1 MQPAN
6 NAQQPVYIMQKGTE
20 QTNGSAAQRNN
31 IQAAKAVGAAIKT
44 TLGPLGMDKMLID
57 PAGNVLITN
66 DGVSILREIGI
77 EHPAA
82 KMIVE
87 VAKTQ
92 ESRCYDGTT
101 SAVVLSGA
109 LLEQAERLLDK
120 GIHATTICKGYRIA
134 KEFCLDSLEDLS
146 EKVSSMV
153 RDELDTGT
161 MNRSETP
168 DKGWSLLYWGAFNS
182 LTGKSA
188 EGIQHHLAR
197 LAEQVVVN
205 AGSIEDIRYV
215 SASGTTEEDTYAVG
229 GVVIE
234 RDLASQVM
242 KRTIVDGNIL
252 LLDCAIEP
260 KKTSLDAQVQ
270 ISNPGQVDEFL
281 RQEEEAI
288 REMVELIKQSGAQVV
303 LTQKKIDDLALHY
316 LKKYGISAVHSVKKS
331 DLDAVSRI
339 AKANVVSSLSNPIS
353 EEDVGKCSF
362 HVSDKFD
369 HDLILITRKD
379 SPIRS
384 IIACGA
390 TTHVAE
396 EIERALEDC
405 VGIAWLMNQDSKIV
419 FGGGATHAYL
429 HNALKHSC
437 RPGGRVQMAVDAFA
451 EALLDIPSAI
461 AENAGLDPVDEL
473 LDLVKENANGDLAYY
488 IDVEDRDRILVNNA
502 LEQFLIEPKK
512 LHEQALTSSTEAA
525 IMVLRI
531 DDVIRMNPSPP
542 MPPM

>member
-134 KEFCLDSLEDLS
+134 KDFCLDSLEDLS
-146 EKVSSMV
+146 MRVSSMV
-153 RDELDTGT
+153 GDEHGT
-161 MNRSETP
+161 ET
-168 DKGWSLLYWGAFNS
+168 LLYWGAFNS

-188 EGIQHHLAR
+188 EGIQDHLAR
-197 LAEQVVVN
+197 LAERVVLN
-205 AGSIEDIRYV
+205 ADSIEDIRYV

-242 KRTIVDGNIL
+242 KRTIQDANIL

-270 ISNPGQVDEFL
+270 ISNPAQVDEFL

-339 AKANVVSSLSNPIS
+339 AKANVVSSLSNPIG

-369 HDLILITRKD
+369 HDLILISSKD
-379 SPIRS
+379 SPIQS
-384 IIACGA
+384 VIACGA
-390 TTHVAE
+390 TNHVAE

-429 HNALKHSC
+429 HNDLKHSC

-461 AENAGLDPVDEL
+461 AENVGLDPVDEL

-488 IDVEDRDRILVNNA
+488 IDVEDRDRVLVNNA
-502 LEQFLIEPKK
+502 LEQFLVEPKR
-512 LHEQALTSSTEAA
+512 LHVQALTSSTEAA

>member
-1 MQPAN
+1 MQPQN

-120 GIHATTICKGYRIA
+120 GIHPTTICKGFRVA
-134 KEFCLDSLEDLS
+134 KEFCLDELNAHADFIFS
-146 EKVSSMV
+146 EVEREYG
-153 RDELDTGT
+153 RD
-161 MNRSETP
+161 
-168 DKGWSLLYWGAFNS
+168 DKGLPPNQLSFFGAFSS
-182 LTGKSA
+182 LTGKAA
-188 EGIQHHLAR
+188 EGIQEKLANLAR
-197 LAEQVVVN
+197 SVIAKTE
-205 AGSIEDIRYV
+205 SIDDIRFT
-215 SASGTTEEDTYAVG
+215 SASGTNENDTFSAPG
-229 GVVIE
+229 LVIE
-234 RDLASQVM
+234 RDLASPSM
-242 KRTIVDGNIL
+242 PRTVPECRLL

-260 KKTSLDAQVQ
+260 KKTNLDAQVQ
-270 ISNPGQVDEFL
+270 ISNPAQVEEFL
-281 RQEEEAI
+281 RQEEDAI
-288 REMVELIKQSGAQVV
+288 RDMVELIQQSGANVV
-303 LTQKKIDDLALHY
+303 LTQKKIDDLALHF
-316 LKKYGISAVHSVKKS
+316 LKKHNISAISSVKKS
-331 DLDAVSRI
+331 DLDAASRI
-339 AKANVVSSLSNPIS
+339 SGAAIVSSLSNPIGK
-353 EEDVGKCSF
+353 EEIGSCTF
-362 HVSDKFD
+362 HVMDKFD
-369 HDLILITRKD
+369 HDLAFITSPT
-379 SPIRS
+379 SPIKTV
-384 IIACGA
+384 IACGA

-396 EIERALEDC
+396 EVERALEDAIG
-405 VGIAWLMNQDSKIV
+405 VAWLMKSEKGV
-419 FGGGATHAYL
+419 LLGGGATQAFL
-429 HNALKHSC
+429 HNQLKTRC
-437 RPGGRVQMAVDAFA
+437 RPEGRVQMAVDAFA
-451 EALLDIPSAI
+451 EALLQIPSAI

-473 LDLVKENANGDLAYY
+473 IALTKHSLEKNYNYF
-488 IDVEDRDRILVNNA
+488 IDVEPHPLPNHAHNA
-502 LEQFLIEPKK
+502 LKQGILEPKA
-512 LHEQALTSSTEAA
+512 LHVQAITSATEAA

-531 DDVIRMNPSPP
+531 DDVIRMNPSAGQPP

>member
-134 KEFCLDSLEDLS
+134 KDFCLDTLEDLS
-146 EKVSSMV
+146 EMVGSMV
-153 RDELDTGT
+153 GDEHGLTQT
-161 MNRSETP
+161 
-168 DKGWSLLYWGAFNS
+168 LLYWGAYNS

-188 EGIQHHLAR
+188 EGIQDHLAR
-197 LAEQVVVN
+197 LAERVVVN
-205 AGSIEDIRYV
+205 ADSIEDIRYV
-215 SASGTTEEDTYAVG
+215 SASGTSEEDTYAVG
-229 GVVIE
+229 GIVIE

-242 KRTIVDGNIL
+242 KRTIEDANIL

-270 ISNPGQVDEFL
+270 ISNPAQVDEFL

-353 EEDVGKCSF
+353 EGDIGKCSF

-369 HDLILITRKD
+369 HDLILISSND
-379 SPIRS
+379 SPIQS

-390 TTHVAE
+390 TKHVAE

-405 VGIAWLMNQDSKIV
+405 VGIAWLMNQDNKIV

-429 HNALKHSC
+429 HNALNFSC
-437 RPGGRVQMAVDAFA
+437 RPGGRVQMAVDAFS

-461 AENAGLDPVDEL
+461 AENAGLDPVDEI
-473 LDLVKENANGDLAYY
+473 LDLVRESANNDLAYF
-488 IDVEDRDRILVNNA
+488 IDVEDDRKGMLRNNA
-502 LEQFLIEPKK
+502 LEQFLVEPKK
-512 LHEQALTSSTEAA
+512 LHTQALTSSTEAA